1 MPSSATP
8 APVARPL
15 QRLVVRHENRLLI
28 VPAGQVDWIES
39 ADNYAL
45 IHEGRTT
52 HILRDT
58 LTRLEARL
66 APNSFLRIS
75 RRALVNLDHVR
86 EIQQE
91 AGAHFMVLPG
101 DVRLPITRGIREV
114 LACVEVA

>member
-1 MPSSATP
+1 MPSAEP
-8 APVARPL
+8 PVLPTL
-15 QRLVVRHENRLLI
+15 QRILIRHEGRMVV
-28 VPAGQVDWIES
+28 VPVERIDWIES

-66 APNSFLRIS
+66 ATNSFLRIS

-91 AGAHFMVLPG
+91 AGTHFMVLPG